1 MKAQTLIE
9 QFETYCPLFLAEEN
23 DPVGLHL
30 GTLQKDIKR
39 VMITLDV
46 RPEVVA
52 EAIAQKIDL
61 LIAKHPL
68 IFRAAKRLDTDNPQ
82 HKMYADLL
90 KEEIA
95 VYVAHTN
102 IDIVK
107 PGLNDWFME
116 MLSLTN
122 EGFLKKTHEI
132 DDVSYGIGRIG
143 ELAKDMPL
151 TTLAEKVKKV
161 FSLDSL
167 RLITK
172 TPDVLVRK
180 IAICGGSGEKF
191 YKEALAKNVDVY
203 LTGDIYYH
211 TAHDMIANNLHAIDP
226 GHHIEVVFISH
237 LVQIF
242 NQWKKENHW
251 DVEIIASQENTNPF
265 MYY

>member
-1 MKAQTLIE
+1 MKAQTLIDK
-9 QFETYCPLFLAEEN
+9 FEEYCPLFLAEEN

-52 EAIAQKIDL
+52 EAIDKKIDL
-61 LIAKHPL
+61 LLAKHPL
-68 IFRAAKRLDTDNPQ
+68 IFHAIKRLDTDDPQ

-90 KEEIA
+90 KSEIA

-116 MLSLTN
+116 MLGLTN
-122 EGFLKKTHEI
+122 EDFLKQTHGI
-132 DDVSYGIGRIG
+132 DNVAYGIGRVG
-143 ELAKDMPL
+143 ELPEATSLEKF
-151 TTLAEKVKKV
+151 AQKVKEV
-161 FSLDSL
+161 FSLDCL

-172 TPDVLVRK
+172 TPDALVK
-180 IAICGGSGEKF
+180 KVAICGGSGEKF
-191 YKEALAKNVDVY
+191 YKEALAQNVDVY

-226 GHHIEVVFISH
+226 GHHIEVIFISR
-237 LVQIF
+237 LIQIF
-242 NQWKKENHW
+242 NQWKKENRW

-265 MYY
+265 VYY